1 MDDRAIQLHLLTA
14 QEDAQWSSSPPA
26 VKLANVAK
34 AHRTRLTTW
43 AWEMG
48 GIILSAAL
56 LVALVVVLRC
66 YEGNR
71 EPTWS
76 HMSLNTLVA
85 WMGTIARACILF
97 TASQALGQLK
107 WVWYA
112 TERRPLEDL
121 GSFDSASRG
130 VLGSLAL
137 IYRVRA
143 RYVYMNR

>member
-1 MDDRAIQLHLLTA
+1 MDDRTVQLHLLTTQQEA
-14 QEDAQWSSSPPA
+14 QRSSSPPA
-26 VKLANVAK
+26 INVANVAK
-34 AHRTRLTTW
+34 ARRTRITTW
-43 AWEMG
+43 KWETG

-56 LVALVVVLRC
+56 ILALVIVLRC
-66 YEGNR
+66 YEGNH
-71 EPTWS
+71 EPAWD

-85 WMGTIARACILF
+85 WMSTVTRACILF
-97 TASQALGQLK
+97 PVSQALGQLK
-107 WVWYA
+107 WVWFA

-143 RYVYMNR
+143 RHVYMNR